1 MFSFALTPWFKPRS
15 PSLSSG
21 RVSSTQE
28 PIMFSTLLNTWM
40 LAGTPDGVGV
50 PFRQEVEAYLR
61 DYPHTRHVDIYLH
74 DLNGCRRGKRVS
86 VESLRALAQG
96 CYFPQSVYEM
106 DNEGQVIAGAAAQ
119 REPDRLC
126 LPVSGT
132 LRPCAGDPEHHA
144 QLLLSMQSPDGA
156 GCPLEPRVVLERLL
170 ATFHARGLYP
180 VMAPEVEFYLQA
192 ADGAAPTSRCFDVDM
207 PGRDNA
213 LLEAMETEARR
224 QGLPLCGIVA
234 EAEAGQFELNFRHSS
249 RVVALCDRVLAAR
262 RLVHQV
268 AEKQGYYASFMAKPR
283 SALAGSGLHF
293 HISLNDAQGNNLFAS
308 EEGQPN
314 VMMRRSLS
322 GLLALMP
329 ASVAL
334 VTPGANAFRR
344 LRKSLNEP
352 LFSSWGYNDRSA
364 ALRLPCADAGSQRI
378 EYRLASADANP
389 YLVAAAVLAGV
400 LYGLDHP
407 LTLPQAGSVAGLPA
421 LPLFWP
427 DALARFQEADW
438 LRKQLGAPF
447 SDAWIACKRQEL
459 ARFESEVT
467 DAEKRAHRH

>member
-1 MFSFALTPWFKPRS
+1 MFSFALTPWFKTPS
-15 PSLSSG
+15 PTAAPSG
-21 RVSSTQE
+21 QE
-28 PIMFSTLLNTWM
+28 PIMFSTMLNTWM
-40 LAGTPDGVGV
+40 LAGTPQGALMS
-50 PFRQEVEAYLR
+50 FRQEADAYLR
-61 DYPHTRHVDIYLH
+61 EYPHTRHVDIYLH
-74 DLNGCRRGKRVS
+74 DLNGCRRGKRIS
-86 VESLRALAQG
+86 AESLRSLAQG
-96 CYFPQSVYEM
+96 CYFPLSVYAM
-106 DNEGQVIAGAAAQ
+106 DMEGHVVENALAQ

-132 LRPCAGDPEHHA
+132 LRPCASDPAHHA
-144 QLLLSMQSPDGA
+144 QLLLAMQEPDGA
-156 GCPLEPRVVLERLL
+156 GCALEPRVVLERLL
-170 ATFHARGLYP
+170 AQFHARGLYP
-180 VMAPEVEFYLQA
+180 VIAPEVEFYLQA
-192 ADGAAPTSRCFDVDM
+192 VDGAPPSSRCFDIDM
-207 PGRDNA
+207 PERDSA

-234 EAEAGQFELNFRHSS
+234 EAQAGQFELNFQHTP
-249 RVVALCDRVLAAR
+249 RVVEMCDRVLAAR

-268 AEKQGYYASFMAKPR
+268 AEKQGYRASFMAKPR
-283 SALAGSGLHF
+283 AALAGSGLHI

-308 EEGQPN
+308 DAGNPN

-364 ALRLPCADAGSQRI
+364 ALRLPCASPASQRI

-389 YLVAAAVLAGV
+389 YLVAAAALAGI
-400 LYGLDHP
+400 LYGLDRP
-407 LTLPQAGSVAGLPA
+407 LTLPEPGASAELPA

-427 DALARFQEADW
+427 DALARFQEAKW
-438 LRKQLGAPF
+438 LQEQLGAPF
-447 SDAWIACKRQEL
+447 SDAWLACKRQEL

-467 DAEKRAHRH
+467 DAEKRAHPH